1 MLLTKTLLA
10 MNATLPST
18 QIQIPW
24 VESPFFDAELKA
36 ADLDAATEAM
46 VRNYAEQGYVI
57 IDPQIDDATI
67 DRALAQ
73 IKPDFEKHKTNRLQD
88 AWQDHEAIK
97 KIAVAPRVL
106 EILEILYRRRPIP
119 FQTLNFS
126 TGSQQ
131 RTHSDSIHFNS
142 VPERYLAG
150 VWIALE
156 DVHDGNGP
164 LHYYPA
170 SHKLPFYDLSILG
183 MKGSTSSSI
192 EDMLANYYTR
202 YEDFIQE
209 LVAQKHLEKKV
220 LNLKKGQ
227 ALIWSANLLHGGE
240 MITLPGSTRYTQVN
254 HFYFE
259 GCAYYRPMRTDMALE
274 RISIQKVMDIG
285 TGKEVQSN
293 YLGTPIKHVGYSYKM
308 YLPESLMRKVI
319 PSNLRQW
326 VRRIIN
332 K

>member
-1 MLLTKTLLA
+1 MSSMQMQT
-10 MNATLPST
+10 
-18 QIQIPW
+18 PW
-24 VESPFFDAELKA
+24 VESPFFEKELKNA
-36 ADLDAATEAM
+36 NLDPETAAM
-46 VRNYAEQGYVI
+46 VKFYSENGYVI
-57 IDPQIDDATI
+57 IDPQIDDELI
-67 DRALAQ
+67 EKALSQ
-73 IKPDFEKHKTNRLQD
+73 IKPEFEKHNTNRLQD
-88 AWQDHEAIK
+88 AWKDHEAVK
-97 KIAVAPRVL
+97 QIAVAPRVI
-106 EILEILYRRRPIP
+106 EILEILYKRRPIP

-142 VPERYLAG
+142 VPERYMAG

-170 SHKLPFYDLSILG
+170 SHRLPFYDLSILG

-192 EDMLANYYTR
+192 EDMLANYYNR
-202 YEDFIQE
+202 YEDFIEE

-240 MITLPGSTRYTQVN
+240 KITIPGSTRYTQVN

-259 GCAYYRPMRTDMALE
+259 NCAYYRPMKTDMALE
-274 RISIQKVMDIG
+274 RISIQKVTDIS
-285 TGKEVQSN
+285 TGKEVQST
-293 YLGTPIKHVGYSYKM
+293 YLGTPIKYVGYSYKM
-308 YLPESLMRKVI
+308 YLPGTLMRKII
-319 PSNLRQW
+319 PSNFRQW
-326 VRRIIN
+326 VQKMIN

>member
-1 MLLTKTLLA
+1 M
-10 MNATLPST
+10 SS
-18 QIQIPW
+18 IQMQTPW
-24 VESPFFDAELKA
+24 VESPFFETELQNA
-36 ADLDAATEAM
+36 NLDPETAAM
-46 VRNYAEQGYVI
+46 VKFYSENGYVI
-57 IDPQIDDATI
+57 IDPEIDDELI
-67 DRALAQ
+67 ERALLE
-73 IKPDFEKHKTNRLQD
+73 IKPEFEKNNTNRLQD
-88 AWQDHEAIK
+88 AWKAHNAIK
-97 KIAVAPRVL
+97 QIATAPRVL
-106 EILEILYRRRPIP
+106 EILQTLYRRRPIP

-142 VPERYLAG
+142 VPERYMAG

-170 SHKLPFYDLSILG
+170 SHRLPFYDLSILG

-192 EDMLANYYTR
+192 EDMLANYYNR
-202 YEDFIQE
+202 YEDFIEE
-209 LVAQKHLEKKV
+209 LVSQKHLEKKV

-240 MITLPGSTRYTQVN
+240 KITIPGSTRYTQVN

-259 GCAYYRPMRTDMALE
+259 NCAYYRPMKTDMALE
-274 RISIQKVMDIG
+274 RISIQKVTDIS
-285 TGKEVQSN
+285 TGQEVQSN
-293 YLGTPIKHVGYSYKM
+293 YLGTPIKYVGYSYKM
-308 YLPESLMRKVI
+308 YLPGTLLRKII
-319 PSNLRQW
+319 PSNFRQW
-326 VRRIIN
+326 VQKVIN

>member
-1 MLLTKTLLA
+1 MQ
-10 MNATLPST
+10 M
-18 QIQIPW
+18 PW
-24 VESPFFDAELKA
+24 VESPFFETELQKAGLDAET
-36 ADLDAATEAM
+36 TEL
-46 VRNYAEQGYVI
+46 VRYYSENGYVI
-57 IDPQIDDATI
+57 IDPQIDEDVI
-67 DRALAQ
+67 DRVVSAL
-73 IKPDFEKHKTNRLQD
+73 KPEFEKNNTNRIQD
-88 AWQDHEAIK
+88 AWKNHEDVK
-97 KIAVAPRVL
+97 KIATAPRVL
-106 EILEILYRRRPIP
+106 EILELLYRRRPIP

-150 VWIALE
+150 VWVALE

-170 SHKLPFYDLSILG
+170 SHRLPFYDLSILG
-183 MKGSTSSSI
+183 LKGSTSSSI
-192 EDMLANYYTR
+192 EDMLANYYTK
-202 YEDFIQE
+202 YEDFIEQ
-209 LVAQKHLEKKV
+209 LVAQKKLDKKI

-240 MITLPGSTRYTQVN
+240 KITLPGSTRFTQVN

-259 GCAYYRPMRTDMALE
+259 NCAYYRPMKTDMALE
-274 RISIQKVMDIG
+274 RISIQKVMDIS

-293 YLGTPIKHVGYSYKM
+293 YLGTPIKYVGYSYKM
-308 YLPESLMRKVI
+308 YLPNTLMRKIV
-319 PSNLRQW
+319 PSGLRQW
-326 VRRIIN
+326 VQKFIN